1 MAEVK
6 WIKISTEIF
15 DNRKIKQIES
25 LPDGD
30 SIIVIWVKLL
40 CLAGQINDCGMI
52 YFTKEIP
59 YTEQM
64 LAQHFNRPLTT
75 IQMALNTFQQF
86 GMIELIDN
94 VVHISNWE
102 KYQNVEGMERIREQ
116 NRLRKQR
123 QREKQKLLPN
133 VSRDCHVTV
142 TKSHATDIEEDID
155 LDKEKISITVSK
167 DTVRSTDILRI
178 MEAWNELDKYGI
190 PQVTKVANDT
200 NRYKQ
205 LTARIK
211 SYGVDSVLEAIGK
224 IADSSYLQG
233 GGKNG
238 WMITFDWFIRPNNF
252 PKVLEGNYDNSG
264 TNSKP
269 KNVNEIEP
277 HETVWPGTEAVLA
290 RFRGN

>member
-1 MAEVK
+1 MADVK
-6 WIKISTEIF
+6 WIKLSTEIF

-116 NRLRKQR
+116 TRKR
-123 QREKQKLLPN
+123 VAKHREVKKLLTGN
-133 VSRDCHVTV
+133 VTSNVTV
-142 TKSHATDIEEDID
+142 TQGNATDIEEDID

-178 MEAWNELDKYGI
+178 IEAWNELDKYGI

>member
-102 KYQNVEGMERIREQ
+102 KYQNVEGMEKIREQ
-116 NRLRKQR
+116 TRKR
-123 QREKQKLLPN
+123 VAKHRATKKLPTSN
-133 VSRDCHVTV
+133 VTSNVTV
-142 TKSHATDIEEDID
+142 TDSNATDIDID
-155 LDKEKISITVSK
+155 IDIEKELDI
-167 DTVRSTDILRI
+167 DTIDSLSETKQERTDYNGII
-178 MEAWNELDKYGI
+178 NAYNELCPSLPKVKTLSDSRKRAIKSIVKKYGVEQI
-190 PQVTKVANDT
+190 KEAFKMVEQSDF
-200 NRYKQ
+200 
-205 LTARIK
+205 LT
-211 SYGVDSVLEAIGK
+211 GK
-224 IADSSYLQG
+224 KDSSSW
-233 GGKNG
+233 NAN
-238 WMITFDWFIRPNNF
+238 FDWIMKDSNMA
-252 PKVLEGNYDNSG
+252 KILDGNYKRQEKKPDNPWMNDERLKG
-264 TNSKP
+264 LFK
-269 KNVNEIEP
+269 
-277 HETVWPGTEAVLA
+277 
-290 RFRGN
+290 

>member
-1 MAEVK
+1 MADVK
-6 WIKISTEIF
+6 WIKLSTEIF

-116 NRLRKQR
+116 TRKR
-123 QREKQKLLPN
+123 VAKHREVKKLLTGN
-133 VSRDCHVTV
+133 VTSNVTV
-142 TKSHATDIEEDID
+142 TQGNATDIEEDID

-178 MEAWNELDKYGI
+178 IEAWNELDKYGI

-211 SYGVDSVLEAIGK
+211 TYGVDSVLEAIGK

>member
-15 DNRKIKQIES
+15 DNRKIKQIEA

-40 CLAGQINDCGMI
+40 CLAGQINDCGLI

-102 KYQNVEGMERIREQ
+102 KYQNVDGMEKIREQ
-116 NRLRKQR
+116 TRKR
-123 QREKQKLLPN
+123 VAKHRESKKLLLGN
-133 VSRDCHVTV
+133 VTGNVTV
-142 TKSHATDIEEDID
+142 TDSNATDIDID
-155 LDKEKISITVSK
+155 KELDKELDIDTDIDTLSETKQERTDYNGIVNAYNEMCPSLPRVKTLSDSRKRAIKSMVKKYGVEHIVEAFKIAESSDFLTAKKDGSTWKANFDWIMK
-167 DTVRSTDILRI
+167 DTNMAKIL
-178 MEAWNELDKYGI
+178 D
-190 PQVTKVANDT
+190 
-200 NRYKQ
+200 
-205 LTARIK
+205 
-211 SYGVDSVLEAIGK
+211 
-224 IADSSYLQG
+224 
-233 GGKNG
+233 
-238 WMITFDWFIRPNNF
+238 
-252 PKVLEGNYDNSG
+252 GNYDNSL
-264 TNSKP
+264 NEKP
-269 KNVNEIEP
+269 KEKIDDI
-277 HETVWPGTEAVLA
+277 LA
-290 RFRGN
+290 LFDN